1 MFFFFIHTS
10 SNTPP
15 PFLDILK
22 CFAFPPTSSA
32 PCHFLSTFK
41 IILR

>member
-1 MFFFFIHTS
+1 MIIHTS

-22 CFAFPPTSSA
+22 CFCFPSNLNR
-32 PCHFLSTFK
+32 FLLFFK
-41 IILR
+41 LFF